1 MIRKRYFLK
10 DWWPSSNLMSKIC
23 NPWWMTHSIALVTQF
38 NIVGPIFGTISELKK
53 DERSRWKTEEY
64 INTESHRGSEHAAS
78 EPNGVPLH
86 LVGDH
91 LHVDRLRLKNR
102 SQVKDTIGDMC
113 GFRRRY
119 YRSIFNTSY
128 FNINLFSLT
137 RHSPPMPKEPLP
149 SGDSLIA
156 SHYHR
161 QQSSLSLAQSTFSGI
176 HMLHLFRRLL
186 YWRRRFW

>member
-1 MIRKRYFLK
+1 MK
-10 DWWPSSNLMSKIC
+10 
-23 NPWWMTHSIALVTQF
+23 
-38 NIVGPIFGTISELKK
+38 
-53 DERSRWKTEEY
+53 RSRWKTEEY

-113 GFRRRY
+113 GFRRRH
-119 YRSIFNTSY
+119 YRSILNTSY

-161 QQSSLSLAQSTFSGI
+161 QQSSLSLAQSIFSGLSHVTSVSKAAI
-176 HMLHLFRRLL
+176 LKEKILIAISDTFLPLIYHIVDKDSDNS
-186 YWRRRFW
+186 